1 MSTPEVINLAAATA
15 SLILAVL
22 AIGLAVYF
30 YTQSKNTEAT
40 VSGLLEGIRAQTDAL
55 QKIVGKQMGQLIRG
69 VTEQPGGDISVVYE
83 MISAIKEIPI
93 NVTTLLQAPSSSA
106 QSAQQSAQQWRQE
119 SLKAYICTY
128 YYSALTNM
136 GNQYY
141 LPPLAQLQDNDFFK
155 RIVDASHAD
164 FITLDIWFSSI
175 DQHELQE
182 SPLYHLYREAVNW
195 KPFVKDTT
203 AVYRERA
210 ASNPGQTG

>member
-1 MSTPEVINLAAATA
+1 MAI
-15 SLILAVL
+15 SLS
-22 AIGLAVYF
+22 VYF

-40 VSGLLEGIRAQTDAL
+40 VSALLEGIRAQTDAL

-93 NVTTLLQAPSSSA
+93 SVTTLLQAPSTSA
-106 QSAQQSAQQWRQE
+106 QVAQQSAQQWRQE

-128 YYSALTNM
+128 YYSALANI
-136 GNQYY
+136 GHQYY

-155 RIVDASHAD
+155 RVVDASHSD
-164 FITLDIWFSSI
+164 FITLDLWFSSL
-175 DQHELQE
+175 DEQELRQ
-182 SPLYHLYREAVNW
+182 SPLHNLYKEALGW

-203 AVYRERA
+203 TVYRERTT
-210 ASNPGQTG
+210 SSPG